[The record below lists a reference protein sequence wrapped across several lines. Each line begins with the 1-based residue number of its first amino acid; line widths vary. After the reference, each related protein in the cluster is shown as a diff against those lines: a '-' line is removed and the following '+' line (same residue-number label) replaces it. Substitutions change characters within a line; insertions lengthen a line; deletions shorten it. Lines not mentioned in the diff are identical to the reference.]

1 MHHRQITTADVKM
14 MASQHGRT
22 LAKGNFTVRRS
33 AANYEDF
40 TGAWRTPDLLTRA
53 EDGAQSHKLS
63 IMRGLNP

>member
-1 MHHRQITTADVKM
+1 M